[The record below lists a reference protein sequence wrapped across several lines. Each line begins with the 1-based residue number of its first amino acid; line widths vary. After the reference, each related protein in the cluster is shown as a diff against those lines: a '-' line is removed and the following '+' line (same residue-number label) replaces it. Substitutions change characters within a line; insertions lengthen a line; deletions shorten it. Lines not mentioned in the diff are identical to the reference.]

1 MTVQSLSLAAIV
13 IAISKCLVGNAPYPV
28 FSFMLGQF
36 VFVFIAPI
44 LNIIPI
50 EKKCQFLILVWLNS
64 LLHSKKE
71 FQVIMSEYGLSVR
84 AIINRKY

>member
-1 MTVQSLSLAAIV
+1 MTAQSLSLATIV

-44 LNIIPI
+44 LNMIPI
-50 EKKCQFLILVWLNS
+50 EKKCQFLILCLAE
-64 LLHSKKE
+64 LFAP
-71 FQVIMSEYGLSVR
+71 FQERIPSHYV
-84 AIINRKY
+84 